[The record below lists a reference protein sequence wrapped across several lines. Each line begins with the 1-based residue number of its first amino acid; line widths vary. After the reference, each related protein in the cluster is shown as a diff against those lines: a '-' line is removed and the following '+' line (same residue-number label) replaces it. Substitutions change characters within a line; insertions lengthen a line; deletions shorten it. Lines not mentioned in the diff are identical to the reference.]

1 MVRAFYCSSVWSN
14 TAAKNVK
21 KLQLIQNFAARIITN
36 TYKYDH
42 ITPVLQELKWLPV
55 DRNLVYRENHLF
67 SVSLWRRANARN
79 VRPYYPYWQYTDLF
93 IFRFVSPL
101 CLRSTLRL
109 FRNINDLVI
118 PKFQTSTG
126 QISFPSNF
134 IIEPIRVIFIH
145 SCSTLCNKV
154 IFSNILS

>member
-36 TYKYDH
+36 THKYEH

-55 DRNLVYRENHLF
+55 DRILVYRDTIQIYKCMNGLSPSYLSEKFHQ
-67 SVSLWRRANARN
+67 RAS
-79 VRPYYPYWQYTDLF
+79 
-93 IFRFVSPL
+93 IHHH
-101 CLRSTLRL
+101 ST
-109 FRNINDLVI
+109 RNINDLVI

-126 QISFPSNF
+126 QRYLDNSIKSIKDIKKFKL
-134 IIEPIRVIFIH
+134 
-145 SCSTLCNKV
+145 TLKRQLLNQ
-154 IFSNILS
+154 